1 MTTERRRTTVPTS
14 GVAKALF
21 KGFTAAHAAIYR
33 LSGGW
38 IGSTMGSMQ
47 VLLLHTVGARSG
59 AARTNP
65 LAYIRDGERLVIFGS
80 AGGAA
85 RHPAWVHNLRQSR
98 RATVTV
104 GRQRLAVEASE
115 ARGEE
120 RARLWAA
127 IVARAPRFGDYQ
139 AQTSRE
145 IPVVVLTPVA
155 E

>member
-1 MTTERRRTTVPTS
+1 MATETRRASVPTS

-21 KGFTAAHAAIYR
+21 KAFTAAHAVVYR
-33 LSGGW
+33 LSGGR
-38 IGSTMGSMQ
+38 IGGSMGPMR

-65 LAYIRDGERLVIFGS
+65 LAYLRDGERLVIFGS
-80 AGGAA
+80 AGGAT
-85 RHPAWVHNLRQSR
+85 RHPAWIYNLRQSR
-98 RATVTV
+98 QATVTV

-120 RARLWAA
+120 RVRLWGE

-139 AQTSRE
+139 VQTSRE
-145 IPVVVLTPVA
+145 IPVMVLTPVA
-155 E
+155 G

>member
-1 MTTERRRTTVPTS
+1 MATETRRAAVPTS
-14 GVAKALF
+14 GVARFLF
-21 KGFTAAHAAIYR
+21 QAFTAAHAGVYR
-33 LSGGW
+33 LSGGRV
-38 IGSTMGSMQ
+38 GSSMGSMQ

-65 LAYIRDGERLVIFGS
+65 LAYLRDGERYVIFGS

-85 RHPAWVHNLRQSR
+85 RHPAWVHNLRHSH

-104 GRQRLAVEASE
+104 GGQKLAVEASE
-115 ARGEE
+115 AHGEE

-127 IVARAPRFGDYQ
+127 IVARSPRFGDYQ
-139 AQTSRE
+139 AQTDRE

-155 E
+155 